1 MIPRSIATLVIALM
15 TALSSAGP
23 ATAWC
28 LYRLKPAG
36 IAVSSTAPG
45 TSADA
50 LSDGD
55 STTAWRPAAGDTA
68 PWLEFRF
75 AEPVQPGFIMIAD
88 EAAGGI
94 GLVQA
99 IAVTTDS
106 GATHAFSVPEFADVP
121 AMPWT
126 TREVVTSVRVAITRC
141 QGGTVGLAD
150 LAVIGRR
157 PVDAEALTLADLAG
171 CTLTLERDLVVP
183 ANRPAT
189 RPVEAEVFLPRDGF
203 IPWSL
208 QMGARDTAAGDRTVQ
223 AGKTFAV
230 VEVVDGAGALV
241 LRCADGSTFGL
252 FDGSDGA
259 PRSIMSTTKQ
269 FTVAELNDIF
279 AGVVGIS
286 DAVGRKS
293 SAY

>member
-1 MIPRSIATLVIALM
+1 MSPRSIVAFVIAL
-15 TALSSAGP
+15 TAALLFAEP
-23 ATAWC
+23 AAAWC

-36 IAVSSTAPG
+36 VAASSTAPG
-45 TSADA
+45 TSAEA
-50 LSDGD
+50 LGDGNA
-55 STTAWRPAAGDTA
+55 TTAWRPEAGDTA
-68 PWLEFRF
+68 PWVEFRF

-94 GLVQA
+94 GLVKA
-99 IAVTTDS
+99 ISVTTDS
-106 GATHAFSVPEFADVP
+106 GATHAFSVPEFAEVP

-126 TREVVTSVRVAITRC
+126 TGEAVTSVRVAITRC
-141 QGGTVGLAD
+141 QGGTVGLTD

-157 PVDAEALTLADLAG
+157 PGDASALTLANLAK

-208 QMGARDTAAGDRTVQ
+208 QMGARDIAAGDRTVG

-230 VEVVDGAGALV
+230 VEVADGAGALV

-252 FDGSDGA
+252 FDESDGA
-259 PRSIMSTTKQ
+259 PRSLMSTTRQ

-279 AGVVGIS
+279 AGIVRIS
-286 DAVGRKS
+286 DAVGRET